1 MYTSPAGTCVRLH
14 DGSSAATASTLDHG
28 PADASGCAPVL
39 DGSNETH
46 SVGGAFFQRTSTAG
60 VSPDFRFDLWRRLSS
75 ATVTEPASAIGADG
89 YHGELEITT
98 PLQGA
103 TFMRIANDPMLC
115 RFTDGDP
122 DGITVIRVRAGTVH
136 VRGHGDSV
144 TAVDAA
150 SGFVLFDRD
159 QPVDLIEPA
168 AFVMTGLKLPRALV
182 AAALGAAPTESGPP
196 IRPFAYSGPL
206 LAGLQWQFDVLSERA
221 RQTDAADI
229 SAAVATA
236 RSLAMTLLAQRNPR
250 RRMLPDMFD
259 DALLTAARHQLELYA
274 GNPDLT
280 AGGVAAMLGCSRARL
295 YQLFKRE
302 EVTVGEVLLD
312 ARLRRA
318 ARLLQSDAKIG
329 EIAGRCG
336 YAEFSAFDKAF
347 RRRFGMTPSDYRH
360 QVAHT
365 QP

>member
-1 MYTSPAGTCVRLH
+1 MCTSPADTRVHLH

-46 SVGGAFFQRTSTAG
+46 SVVGALFQRASTAG

-89 YHGELEITT
+89 YRGELEITT
-98 PLQGA
+98 PLQG
-103 TFMRIANDPMLC
+103 TMFMRIANDPMLC

-136 VRGHGDSV
+136 VRGHGDSM

-196 IRPFAYSGPL
+196 IRPFAHSGPL

-221 RQTDAADI
+221 RQTDATDI

-250 RRMLPDMFD
+250 RRMLPDTFD

-302 EVTVGEVLLD
+302 DVTAGEVLRD

-329 EIAGRCG
+329 EIAWRCG

-360 QVAHT
+360 QVARV